1 MDRGVTAD
9 AHERRHTHMK
19 RVREIT
25 ATEENFRLE
34 PMASIAGCTAVMP
47 RREPVEPAPV
57 GTIVAMIWSA
67 TV

>member
-1 MDRGVTAD
+1 
-9 AHERRHTHMK
+9 MK